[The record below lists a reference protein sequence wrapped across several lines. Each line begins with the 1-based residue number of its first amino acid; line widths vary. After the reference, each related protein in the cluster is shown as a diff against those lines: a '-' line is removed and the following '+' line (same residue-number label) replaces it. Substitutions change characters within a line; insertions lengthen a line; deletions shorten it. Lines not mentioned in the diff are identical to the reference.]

1 MDPSTVQLLRSLGL
15 TAVEILSV
23 IAAVT
28 LYFDNKRLTRQ
39 YEKMLE
45 EMVSTQ
51 TAIAVG
57 LGIKLPE
64 RKGEKDE

>member
-1 MDPSTVQLLRSLGL
+1 VDPSTVQLLRSLGL